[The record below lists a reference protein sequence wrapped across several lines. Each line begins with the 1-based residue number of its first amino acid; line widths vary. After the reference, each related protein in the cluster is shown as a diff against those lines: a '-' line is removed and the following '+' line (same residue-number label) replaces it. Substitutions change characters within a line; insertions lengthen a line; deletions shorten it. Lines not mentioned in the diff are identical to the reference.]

1 MQGGEQ
7 SNEPL
12 LRRSSRRRRQNI
24 NRREAFT
31 LTEAQVERAQADASD
46 PDKAASHPDETAS
59 HPDETASH
67 PEEASSNPEEASS
80 NPNQVSLNPQEP
92 PSEIPESHTHEGAVL
107 TSMTASSLFENL
119 FTYSTDWP
127 GPMGSSAE
135 DPPAG
140 EQRSSCSPLPL
151 FLEGS
156 SVLDRRSPSPAP
168 DLFPEH
174 SSITGW
180 GPPSPVMS
188 LPVNEEE
195 EEEEC
200 QTVAEMRAQFG
211 WLVQMIRDNQDTGW
225 GTAYRDFVDSVL
237 LLHAVEALGIK
248 VRSNNRISKGEFC
261 TSAGGRY
268 PLTLDYFID
277 SMGLAYS
284 STTWRNKLTMYNRI
298 MSLQSYVEH
307 RGGASFGL
315 DAHQAAW
322 SVVGLWVRDRDKLLP
337 QWCKKPTKLSS
348 AELRPVLQGGLEYA
362 EES

>member
-7 SNEPL
+7 SDEPL

-31 LTEAQVERAQADASD
+31 LTEAQVERARADASD
-46 PDKAASHPDETAS
+46 PDETAS
-59 HPDETASH
+59 HPDETASQ
-67 PEEASSNPEEASS
+67 PEEASS
-80 NPNQVSLNPQEP
+80 NPNQVSPNPQEP
-92 PSEIPESHTHEGAVL
+92 PSEILESHTHEGAVP

-119 FTYSTDWP
+119 FTYGTDWP
-127 GPMGSSAE
+127 GPMESSAE

-180 GPPSPVMS
+180 GPPSPVVS

-195 EEEEC
+195 EEEER

-277 SMGLAYS
+277 SMGLTYS

-315 DAHQAAW
+315 DAHRAAW
-322 SVVGLWVRDRDKLLP
+322 SVVGLWVGDRDKLLP
-337 QWCKKPTKLSS
+337 VDWTTTRYGNTELKPLLS
-348 AELRPVLQGGLEYA
+348 AMVQEANQGGLEYA